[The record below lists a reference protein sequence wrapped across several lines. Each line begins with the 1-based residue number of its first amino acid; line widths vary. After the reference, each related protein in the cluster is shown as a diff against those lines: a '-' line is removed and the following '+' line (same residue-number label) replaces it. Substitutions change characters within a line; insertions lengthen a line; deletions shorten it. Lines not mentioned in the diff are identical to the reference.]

1 MIEAGN
7 SNVQIFG
14 DTFIKF

>member
-1 MIEAGN
+1 MIQLTTQKF
-7 SNVQIFG
+7 QIFG